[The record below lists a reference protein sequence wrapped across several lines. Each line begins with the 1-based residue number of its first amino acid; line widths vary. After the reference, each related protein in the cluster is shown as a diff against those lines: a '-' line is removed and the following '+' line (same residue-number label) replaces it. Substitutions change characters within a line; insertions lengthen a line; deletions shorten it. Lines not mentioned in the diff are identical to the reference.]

1 MDAGTRAALD
11 DLYAEYAACLDEERF
26 ADWPELFTEDGLYL
40 LQPRENHDAGLP
52 LATMR
57 LVSKAMLK
65 DRVYGVSDTLFHAP
79 YYQRHLITGIR
90 GREEAGV
97 IHAQANFLVVR
108 TKRSEPSEIL
118 MAGRYIDKV
127 VATPEGLRFAEKLC
141 VFDSELIPNSV
152 IYPI

>member
-1 MDAGTRAALD
+1 VDADTRAALA
-11 DLYAEYAACLDEERF
+11 DLYAEYAACLDEARF
-26 ADWPELFTEDGLYL
+26 ADWPELFAEDCLYL
-40 LQPRENHDAGLP
+40 LQPRENHEAGLP

-65 DRVYGVSDTLFHAP
+65 DRIYGVSDTLFHAP

-90 GREEAGV
+90 GREEGGV

-108 TKRSEPSEIL
+108 TKRSELSDIL
-118 MAGRYIDKV
+118 MAGRYLDRV
-127 VATPEGLRFAEKLC
+127 VRTDQGLRFAEKLC

>member
-1 MDAGTRAALD
+1 MDADTRAALA
-11 DLYAEYAACLDEERF
+11 DLYAEYAACLDEARF
-26 ADWPELFTEDGLYL
+26 ADWPELFAEDCLYL
-40 LQPRENHDAGLP
+40 LQPRENHEAGLP

-65 DRVYGVSDTLFHAP
+65 DRIYGVSETLFHAP

-90 GREEAGV
+90 AREEGGV
-97 IHAQANFLVVR
+97 IRAQANFLVVR
-108 TKRSEPSEIL
+108 TKRSELSDIL
-118 MAGRYIDKV
+118 MVGRYLDRV
-127 VATPEGLRFAEKLC
+127 VRTDQGLRFAEKLC

>member
-1 MDAGTRAALD
+1 MDADTRAALA
-11 DLYAEYAACLDEERF
+11 DLYAEYAACLDEARF
-26 ADWPELFTEDGLYL
+26 ADWPELFAEDCLYL
-40 LQPRENHDAGLP
+40 LQPRENHEAGLP

-65 DRVYGVSDTLFHAP
+65 DRIYGVSDTLFHAP

-90 GREEAGV
+90 GREEGGV
-97 IHAQANFLVVR
+97 ILAQANFLVVR
-108 TKRSEPSEIL
+108 TKRSELSDIL
-118 MAGRYIDKV
+118 MAGRYLDRV
-127 VATPEGLRFAEKLC
+127 VRTDQGLRFAEKLC

>member
-1 MDAGTRAALD
+1 VDADTRAALA
-11 DLYAEYAACLDEERF
+11 DLYAEYAACLDEARF
-26 ADWPELFTEDGLYL
+26 ADWPELFVEDCLYL

-65 DRVYGVSDTLFHAP
+65 DRIYGVSETLFHAP

-90 GREEAGV
+90 GREEGGV
-97 IHAQANFLVVR
+97 IRAQANFLVVR
-108 TKRSEPSEIL
+108 TKRSELSDIL
-118 MAGRYIDKV
+118 MVGRYLDRV
-127 VATPEGLRFAEKLC
+127 VRTDQGLRFAEKLC